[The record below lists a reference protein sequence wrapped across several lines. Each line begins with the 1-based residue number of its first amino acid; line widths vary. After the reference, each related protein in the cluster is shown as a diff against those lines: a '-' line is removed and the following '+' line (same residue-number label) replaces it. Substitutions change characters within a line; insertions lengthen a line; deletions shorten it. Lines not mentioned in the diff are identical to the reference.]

1 MKLAGFFTT
10 RELQQASREVLIKAR
25 GERFLVQENK
35 LVPFS
40 ENIELGVK
48 EFTYRTLNVMGR
60 ASIIANGVLKSEDLS
75 LFVDEFYIPMQTMF
89 QGYTISV
96 MDQINAEVAGMSG
109 LNTTMMEVAAQT
121 IYNGYE
127 EIGWRGVPG
136 TKTVGLTSNPNVNL
150 VILAADGV
158 GSPTTKISG
167 KSPAQQLR
175 DLNQIANNSQTISER
190 VFVSDTMLVP
200 QDVWDSITGTY
211 LNLGINTQTVYAA
224 FLENQRMQNGIKDI
238 FVVPSLK
245 NAAPGGL
252 GMIVCYKKSSD
263 VLYYVRGKNIKMLR
277 PQLALEGSRNGY
289 LANAGGIAVKQG
301 VGVTYA
307 YGA

>member
-1 MKLAGFFTT
+1 MKLAGFFSN

-25 GERFLVQENK
+25 GERFLVQEDK
-35 LVPFS
+35 LIPFS
-40 ENIELGVK
+40 EDIKLGVK

-89 QGYTISV
+89 QGFTISI
-96 MDQINAEVAGMSG
+96 MDQINAEVAGMTG
-109 LNTTMMEVAAQT
+109 LDTTMMEVAAQT
-121 IYNGYE
+121 IYNGFE

-136 TKTVGLTSNPNVNL
+136 TKTVGLASNPNVNL
-150 VILAADGV
+150 LVLAADGAG
-158 GSPTTKISG
+158 GSTKIST
-167 KSPAQQLR
+167 KTAEKQLR
-175 DLNQIANNSQTISER
+175 DLNLIANNSQTISER

-200 QDVWDSITGTY
+200 QDVWDAMTGTY
-211 LNLGINTQTVYAA
+211 LNLLTSTQTVYAA
-224 FLENQRMQNGIKDI
+224 FLENQRLQNGIKDI
-238 FVVPSLK
+238 YVVPTLK

-252 GMIVCYKKSSD
+252 GEIICYKKSKD

-277 PQLALEGSRNGY
+277 PQMALEGSRNGY
-289 LANAGGIAVKQG
+289 LANAGGVAVKQG